1 MVHTHK
7 KRLPIPDTC
16 PEWYATLIRDCWDQD
31 PDARPSFAEI
41 IKRLKRGGPAPTV
54 LNWIELIW
62 IELNWIELNTLHFY
76 EEFFH
81 VLLFV
86 VSRKLRNGLVCVG
99 ESKEKEAFS
108 FKEWNKQART
118 SIATQSRAIG
128 SWRNDVRLMFVHKT
142 DKLGSNIYKITSNS
156 SNELCTFLSL
166 TLLNESGNIMF
177 SSLGISK
184 SSSITRKNELSR
196 CTSQAK

>member
-1 MVHTHK
+1 MKDRSRWWCIHIRSDCQFQIRVLSGMRHSFGIVGIRIRMQDL
-7 KRLPIPDTC
+7 RLQRS
-16 PEWYATLIRDCWDQD
+16 LRDWREED
-31 PDARPSFAEI
+31 PL
-41 IKRLKRGGPAPTV
+41 RLY
-54 LNWIELIW
+54 
-62 IELNWIELNTLHFY
+62 WIELNTLHFY

-128 SWRNDVRLMFVHKT
+128 SWRSDVRLMFVHKT

-166 TLLNESGNIMF
+166 TLLNESGNIMS

-184 SSSITRKNELSR
+184 SSITRKNELSR